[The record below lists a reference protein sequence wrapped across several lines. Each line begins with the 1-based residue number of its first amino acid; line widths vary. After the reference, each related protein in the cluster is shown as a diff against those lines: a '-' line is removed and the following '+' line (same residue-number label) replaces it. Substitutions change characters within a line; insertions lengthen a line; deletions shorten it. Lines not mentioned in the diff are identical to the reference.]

1 MADDI
6 KQRIQDDV
14 KSAMRA
20 RDKARLGVLRQVTAA
35 IKQREIDE
43 RIELDDGAVSTVL
56 DKMLKQRRDS
66 LSQFEQAGRD
76 DLVAQEAFEIEV
88 IGPYMPRAL
97 DPQEVEQLI
106 TQAIAESG
114 AEAMQDMGR
123 VMNLIKDRAQGR
135 VDLKTVSAA
144 IKTRLSG
151 V

>member
-1 MADDI
+1 MADSI
-6 KQRIQDDV
+6 QQRIQDDV

-66 LSQFEQAGRD
+66 LSQ
-76 DLVAQEAFEIEV
+76 
-88 IGPYMPRAL
+88 
-97 DPQEVEQLI
+97 QLI

-114 AEAMQDMGR
+114 AEAMKDMGR

-144 IKTRLSG
+144 VRTRLSG
-151 V
+151 G